1 MTEEILVL
9 SHLAR
14 VRAITDTA
22 DLIVVLKERDI
33 LHDISPEDLYY
44 WRAEISND
52 LLDSHFTHMN
62 EKTLRNY
69 AEDATVGVAFL
80 KGHNRHSLPVGYSVQ
95 ASVENTGSKM
105 RVLADFYTVRGL
117 EETEDMIKR
126 MQGGILRDV
135 SVGFHG
141 GEYWCDICRQTFF
154 DCMHWPGMK
163 YEVKNGDKVETVVA
177 TYEIDDARLSE
188 VSGVYDGSTPDAM
201 ILKAQR
207 HAAAGLI
214 NARQVE
220 ILEQAYRV
228 KLPHKTT
235 FAVSNPKERKMEEK
249 DLEKLRTVTGAAR
262 DEDVIP
268 IVEAMNREIAELK
281 PLAEQGRQYH
291 ADEVQRALEQ
301 GVRAFGNDFQAE
313 EYRSVLEGSSIKSV
327 QRFATDWKKVA
338 DTVLPAGR
346 STTDKGEEP
355 PAKDKPQVAN
365 RYPASAYK

>member
-1 MTEEILVL
+1 MTEEILRL

-14 VRAITDTA
+14 VRAITDVA
-22 DLIVVLKERDI
+22 PLIKLLEERDI
-33 LHDISPEDLYY
+33 LYDASPESLYF

-69 AEDATVGVAFL
+69 AEDATIGVAFL
-80 KGHNRHSLPVGYSVQ
+80 KSHNRYQFPVGYSLQ
-95 ASVENTGSKM
+95 ASVENSGSKK
-105 RVLADFYTVRGL
+105 RVVADFYTVRGL
-117 EETEDMIKR
+117 DDTDDMIKR
-126 MQGGILRDV
+126 MEARILRDV

-141 GEYWCDICRQTFF
+141 GEYWCDICRQTFW

-163 YEVKNGDKVETVVA
+163 YEVKDGDQTKTVVA

-214 NARQVE
+214 DARQVA
-220 ILEQAYRV
+220 ILEQTYRIH
-228 KLPHKTT
+228 LPHKTT
-235 FAVSNPKERKMEEK
+235 FAVGIERNIKMEEK
-249 DLEKLRTVTGAAR
+249 DLERLRAVVGASS
-262 DEDVIP
+262 DEHIVP

-291 ADEVQRALEQ
+291 KDEVQRAIEQ
-301 GVRAFGNDFQAE
+301 GIRVFGNDFQTE
-313 EYRSVLEGSSIKSV
+313 SYREVLEGATIQTI
-327 QRFATDWKKVA
+327 QRFAADWKKMA
-338 DTVLPAGR
+338 DSALPAGR
-346 STTDKGEEP
+346 SSTESGGEP
-355 PAKDKPQVAN
+355 PEKPKTNTNYV
-365 RYPASAYK
+365 PDEAYA